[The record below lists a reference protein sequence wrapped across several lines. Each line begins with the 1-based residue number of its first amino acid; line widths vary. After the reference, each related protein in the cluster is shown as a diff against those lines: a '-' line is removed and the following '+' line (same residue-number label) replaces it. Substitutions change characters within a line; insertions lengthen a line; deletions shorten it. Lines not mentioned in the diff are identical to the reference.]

1 MLDGLL
7 ERARAG
13 QSGVLVLRGDAGIGK
28 TALLEDAIGSSSDMR
43 VLRAV
48 GLEAEMELPFAALH
62 QLCAPLLDW
71 LDDLPGPQR
80 DALATTFGLSAGAVP
95 DRFFVGL
102 AVLGLLSEAAEMH
115 PLLCVIDD
123 AQWLDR
129 ASAQALAF
137 VARRLLADSVVML
150 FAARERND
158 EFAGVPELV
167 LGGLGDADA
176 RALLA
181 SVIPGR
187 LDGRVADAL
196 LAETGGNPLAL
207 LELPR
212 GLSPA
217 QLAGGFGLPGA
228 LSLQGRI
235 EERFVARLE
244 ALPDD
249 AQRLLLVAAAEA
261 TGDPLLLWRAAARLG
276 ITHPL
281 LEPAKSVGL
290 IEVDSRVRFR
300 HPLVRSAVY
309 RVASPS
315 ERRQVHEA
323 LAESTDAQVDPD
335 RRAWHLAEAADG
347 PDENVAAELERAAGR
362 AQARGGLAAAAAFLQ
377 RAVALTQDPA
387 RRAQRALGAARTSL
401 QAGAFDAAEQLVG
414 IGAMGPLDDLHKGR
428 LDLVRAQLAFVSSRG
443 NDASPLLLEAAQR
456 LESLDVELARE
467 TYLEAMA
474 AAMFAGRLASPGGG
488 TPDIARAAHAGRRP
502 SRRLQ
507 LADLLLD
514 GLAALHS
521 EGYSAGA
528 PILQRALVGFT
539 HGLPGA
545 DELRLLWLACLSA
558 LHLWD
563 AERWDVLSTR
573 HVHFAREAGAL

>member
-1 MLDGLL
+1 MLRGRRDECAVLDRLLDG
-7 ERARAG
+7 ARVG
-13 QSGVLVLRGDAGIGK
+13 RSGALVLEGEAGVGK
-28 TALLEDAIGSSSDMR
+28 TALLDYAIASASDLR

-48 GLEAEMELPFAALH
+48 RVESEAELAFAALH
-62 QLCAPLLDW
+62 QLCAPVLEYLER
-71 LDDLPGPQR
+71 LPVPQR
-80 DALATTFGLSAGAVP
+80 DALLTTFGLRAGAVP
-95 DRFFVGL
+95 DRFLVGL
-102 AVLGLLSEAAEMH
+102 AVLSLLSEVAAES
-115 PLLCVIDD
+115 PLLCVVDD

-129 ASAQALAF
+129 ASARTLAF
-137 VARRLLADSVVML
+137 VARRLLAESVVVL
-150 FAARERND
+150 FAAPERND
-158 EFAGVPELV
+158 DFAGLPELV
-167 LGGLGDADA
+167 VAGLRDGDA

-187 LDGRVADAL
+187 WDERVADEL

-228 LSLQGRI
+228 LSLEGRI
-235 EERFVARLE
+235 EESFVKQLE
-244 ALPDD
+244 ALPGDT
-249 AQRLLLVAAAEA
+249 QRLLWVAAAEA

-300 HPLVRSAVY
+300 PPLVRSAVY

-335 RRAWHLAEAADG
+335 RRAWPLAEAADG
-347 PDENVAAELERAAGR
+347 PDENVAAELEWAAGR

-377 RAVALTQDPA
+377 RAVALTQAPA

-428 LDLVRAQLAFVSSRG
+428 LDLVRAQLAFVSRRG

-507 LADLLLD
+507 LADLLLVCL
-514 GLAALHS
+514 GAIHR
-521 EGYSAGA
+521 EGES
-528 PILQRALVGFT
+528 
-539 HGLPGA
+539 
-545 DELRLLWLACLSA
+545 
-558 LHLWD
+558 
-563 AERWDVLSTR
+563 
-573 HVHFAREAGAL
+573 